1 MPGYTSE
8 LYNYISTIDP
18 TFKNDVSLDQFKSKM
33 SDVGYSKNMYDWIGQ
48 SDKTFHSDVSFDSFR
63 EKLGYKKK
71 EPTVSPSVQKPKPI
85 SSGTQPK
92 ATQKPSGTSVSGKP
106 EGLYS
111 VPGNELAVYKKSSD
125 GWYVDNNRSGN
136 FIKLQKGDVEKRTAA
151 LEKNANKLFDPD
163 YEQNISWQKA
173 PEKKELK
180 STSKES
186 QITERQFEE
195 PIRKEL
201 AQKAFDEEFFITP
214 KKGMSSVEQVDFVA
228 KEKAKKELGENAT
241 PEALLDAE
249 QKYKVSG
256 TLKMLQRKGYDV
268 DINGTLDDPKA
279 KKALAEFNASEQLRL
294 NAEAKQNKLSSAIDN
309 IVDSKLMGLTE
320 EQVVPQL
327 NRQFGKYGFE
337 FQESGLGSDAM
348 TVRYSADGITYTDE
362 LDIDLQSGDPASQMN
377 ILKSFMNKKY
387 LNDSEIAALNDEKLD
402 AGKLVKITSSDPQK
416 YAEYALSEGQFENY
430 ITSAYRG
437 ANDLKKQ
444 IDSKILDFSKLS
456 QEYQRTGDENL
467 LNQLKTMESSI
478 KNDQEKLTYTV
489 ADLENTESKYKETV
503 GSYILQKEK
512 QGNFIGGIFA
522 SAAKG
527 IASAPKMLMNV
538 GVDILPEMLPNAG
551 LNPLEYQKMK
561 DEGFSDAQIKNKVS
575 SQLKRT
581 IGKEINQG
589 LADVGSLGTVQNEY
603 FSSVDRN
610 ILEQAV
616 FGLSESVGA
625 AASGGGNSIA
635 QGLAFFGMSYN
646 AMQDELSSK
655 EFDELD
661 KWEKQA
667 ISGVYGLVIGQ
678 LEKIGFNMSAGQM
691 KNPFMK
697 KFVSNVVKGAIK
709 DMPENATIE
718 TVDQLIGTSLK
729 NTMRATGAKIINGAL
744 SEGSTEGIQSLA
756 ETGMKNIV
764 NEIHN
769 KKVFQYVPDLT
780 TKEGIADALG
790 SALYEAAA
798 GAIGGAIMGSF
809 DTYRQSRVNEQSD
822 EKFQNMYQSLMDDN
836 TLKAVKLNEIEK
848 YKNGD
853 ISKDQMQSNIREIN
867 NTVSLLNKI
876 PTELDTRGKRVALEL
891 LSEKEGLQTKIQ
903 GKDPNL
909 VSTEIN
915 RIAEIDNQLKTIGEN
930 AIKES
935 NIEEVTAEGG
945 GLQREGAQEGQPQVG
960 EGEGPVGQAA
970 QPETDLGNRPV
981 EGRGVQEEGVETI
994 DVYHGGSMDE
1004 KTGDIYVTEEKNQA
1018 TEYAKGNQGNVIKYT
1033 IPKNAVASEQDVTN
1047 AISELGIEVNDE
1059 SRLYELIDPRFEET
1073 YIGDDN
1079 KQKLFDSLKN
1089 KGFEAASFID
1099 EDLSL
1104 NEKQGVKNI
1113 VVFEAEKL
1121 SPSSVTVT
1129 ENEAE
1134 NLYDQGYRPVIDGQI
1149 QVDYNKEN
1157 IGDLFEKSD
1166 RAEMSLPTEPT
1177 STERKITSSLETKI
1191 NQYETEQA
1199 AEGIG
1204 NEETVTTDEGKEVK
1218 RVKLREPK
1226 ESNAKAALAVDTAN
1240 NPRLAVLKYFVS
1252 GGKINSTALQKLYGD
1267 KQGKSIKGEVQSRIG
1282 LIDNKKGRTAEQIAE
1297 SLWMEYGEQFGM
1309 NDTDFLP
1316 YVEEVISE
1324 FKGTKGMISE
1334 LLSAENKSEEDYYK
1348 QMYGDNF
1355 EGYDNSEI
1363 EQAESVLDYMTDEEI
1378 IQMAN
1383 DIEVAE
1389 KEFIEEK
1396 LKQEA
1401 TVEQP
1406 IAEEPKTID
1415 KAISF
1420 LEDLENKLDKFG
1432 KETLGVNIPVAVLK
1446 SAVNVAKTSLK
1457 AGKQIADAISDAVD
1471 YIKSTDFYKN
1481 ITEEDKAK
1489 IESDVNDLFTG
1500 KKTFEDISEVKEKTI
1515 EKLSDLIG
1523 ENKKDVKTIVSISK
1537 ENNFSDNIIRDY
1549 IKQQGYSDKEATNA
1563 INEYNIKKED
1573 IWIANKDTKAKSI
1586 ASSLKSF
1593 RKRLFSARSFL
1604 PKSVFGYK
1612 EKKDA
1617 EIARELNIVDQN
1629 VTDFNRLYAK
1639 YKGDQEQL
1647 LKDFD
1652 AYIRGDKTV
1661 ELPEEFID
1669 TADSMRNQIDNLSRQ
1684 LIDNGLV
1691 DADMAQK
1698 IKDNLGQYLTRSYK
1712 LYDRENWKSEVEEEV
1727 KQKAI
1732 NFLRSQ
1738 YRSMAQE
1745 LADKEGI
1752 PVDEVL
1758 DNIVNNKVDEMLT
1771 TEGASNFIKGSKL
1784 GAKDLSVLK
1793 EKQDIPFEIR
1803 ALMGE
1808 YSDPALNY
1816 AKTVLKLSSLA
1827 ANHNFLTE
1835 VKNAGMGV
1843 YLFEKNDPRR
1853 PSAFNTMIAAEGSKG
1868 MNPLNGLY
1876 TTKEIAESFEA
1887 QASQLSDF
1895 MRLFMKFQ
1903 SSIRWAKT
1911 IGSVATHMKNVIGN
1925 LGFIFNNAHFN
1936 PKALSTSY
1944 KTIKNDFTK
1953 GNRQE
1958 LRDKMN
1964 NYISLG
1970 IVKQSA
1976 GLGEIMDMFKDADWD
1991 TAMASRLSNEKIGIL
2006 GKAKRFLLQGKKK
2019 LEDAYQAEDDFFK
2032 IIAYENELSRYSE
2045 AMFDKDKKD
2054 LTEDELKQVNDVV
2067 TEIVKNTYP
2076 TYDRIPEAIKMIRR
2090 APFIGNFVSFQA
2102 EAYRTAFNTM
2112 ALAKSELES
2121 DNPKIKLIGAKRL
2134 VGATSYISAKTA
2146 ILQFYSMAAGSGLT
2160 GVIGYLF
2167 DDDDE
2172 EQRDK
2177 DIREFV
2183 APWSKES
2190 DLIVLD
2196 VGGGKLKYID
2206 FSASDPHGGIKKVLN
2221 AFLLGESTT
2230 DSFID
2235 GIISTVSPFVGE
2247 EMTTEALL
2255 ELKNNQDKYGKQI
2268 WNPEES
2274 IDEQTKKILAHIY
2287 KLVEPGTFSSI
2298 RRGIQAEDKQRE
2310 LVANIAGFR
2319 TYDVDINEQ
2328 FGFKVRDYSERIKNA
2343 KKIYNSVFYNEE
2355 STKKQKEDAY
2365 NKANES
2371 LSNIYQEIIDIYDSA
2386 ERLGVDPKDLKNTMN
2401 DFGNISK
2408 RDAFKIKKG
2417 EIPSLKLKR

>member
-1 MPGYTSE
+1 MNDKLE
-8 LYNYISTIDP
+8 QLYNLYKQNGIIQSTDFN
-18 TFKNDVSLDQFKSKM
+18 TFSSADENQRRKL
-33 SDVGYSKNMYDWIGQ
+33 YDLGKQ
-48 SDKTFHSDVSFDSFR
+48 KGLFNTTDYNTFNSAFQPV
-63 EKLGYKKK
+63 KKK
-71 EPTVSPSVQKPKPI
+71 ETTVSPSVQKPKPI
-85 SSGTQPK
+85 SSDIQPK
-92 ATQKPSGTSVSGKP
+92 GTQKPLDTSVSKNKVEVFTNFPTKEDNQYRIINNNWQRKEPGKDWTTVKDSNAIIGLNKQYKKNIVP
-106 EGLYS
+106 TEGFEGISGKLIDNEEETV
-111 VPGNELAVYKKSSD
+111 VPYLQKNYGRLGFNFEQTGAGDRIKVVTQDGKNSEVFMLDNWTDEGDSSEAVRLKAWLKENVNTIDRERYNKVDEEISAIKNITPKQRESLKSDAFSNMSTEIPDELALDIKTQLKLKEKEKEAMQYNKSRMDALMTDINKAKQTKGKEDDAEVRARVAAVYGNKDEIAKQNRYISNSLNDIARVSVDLNRKSKEYD
-125 GWYVDNNRSGN
+125 EEVVRWQAD
-136 FIKLQKGDVEKRTAA
+136 
-151 LEKNANKLFDPD
+151 LEKNNGIETPELTERKLALEGRAEMLNKEVGSLDENLKLSKSYQTKLDDIAGEYMLFKEGKGSTGGAMINNFLKGATNIWRFAGLERSSQEELIKLIGSD
-163 YEQNISWQKA
+163 YTTQEFA
-173 PEKKELK
+173 
-180 STSKES
+180 TSKERS
-186 QITERQFEE
+186 DI
-195 PIRKEL
+195 
-201 AQKAFDEEFFITP
+201 
-214 KKGMSSVEQVDFVA
+214 
-228 KEKAKKELGENAT
+228 EKVLF
-241 PEALLDAE
+241 
-249 QKYKVSG
+249 S
-256 TLKMLQRKGYDV
+256 
-268 DINGTLDDPKA
+268 
-279 KKALAEFNASEQLRL
+279 
-294 NAEAKQNKLSSAIDN
+294 LSN
-309 IVDSKLMGLTE
+309 
-320 EQVVPQL
+320 
-327 NRQFGKYGFE
+327 
-337 FQESGLGSDAM
+337 
-348 TVRYSADGITYTDE
+348 
-362 LDIDLQSGDPASQMN
+362 
-377 ILKSFMNKKY
+377 
-387 LNDSEIAALNDEKLD
+387 
-402 AGKLVKITSSDPQK
+402 
-416 YAEYALSEGQFENY
+416 
-430 ITSAYRG
+430 
-437 ANDLKKQ
+437 
-444 IDSKILDFSKLS
+444 
-456 QEYQRTGDENL
+456 
-467 LNQLKTMESSI
+467 
-478 KNDQEKLTYTV
+478 
-489 ADLENTESKYKETV
+489 
-503 GSYILQKEK
+503 
-512 QGNFIGGIFA
+512 
-522 SAAKG
+522 
-527 IASAPKMLMNV
+527 
-538 GVDILPEMLPNAG
+538 
-551 LNPLEYQKMK
+551 
-561 DEGFSDAQIKNKVS
+561 
-575 SQLKRT
+575 
-581 IGKEINQG
+581 
-589 LADVGSLGTVQNEY
+589 
-603 FSSVDRN
+603 
-610 ILEQAV
+610 
-616 FGLSESVGA
+616 SVGA
-625 AASGGGNSIA
+625 AVGGLGVGTLPSFYAQTYYDVKDEIDDNPDFNGVPELEKTLVASTI
-635 QGLAFFGMSYN
+635 GLTVGWLEKFG
-646 AMQDELSSK
+646 
-655 EFDELD
+655 LD
-661 KWEKQA
+661 KLMSKNPISKTIVNRILLKTVGDLPKDATAEMLEQA
-667 ISGVYGLVIGQ
+667 I
-678 LEKIGFNMSAGQM
+678 NT
-691 KNPFMK
+691 
-697 KFVSNVVKGAIK
+697 NVKALLAKGAI
-709 DMPENATIE
+709 NVA
-718 TVDQLIGTSLK
+718 G
-729 NTMRATGAKIINGAL
+729 GAFV
-744 SEGSTEGIQSLA
+744 EGSTEFAQEFAEGSIKNLYNAMKGKKMFEEPESLLAQS
-756 ETGMKNIV
+756 
-764 NEIHN
+764 
-769 KKVFQYVPDLT
+769 F
-780 TKEGIADALG
+780 
-790 SALYEAAA
+790 EAAYL
-798 GAIGGAIMGSF
+798 GAMGGAIMQSPIQATKAITDGISNKNKLAIEILEKSVTDSELRSMMVTKIKTQIINGELTKEEGQKQIDAVNETANTFEKLPDNITDENRSKSF
-809 DTYRQSRVNEQSD
+809 DLLIERS
-822 EKFQNMYQSLMDDN
+822 K
-836 TLKAVKLNEIEK
+836 IEK
-848 YKNGD
+848 EIAG
-853 ISKDQMQSNIREIN
+853 KDENLVATQKARIADIN
-867 NTVSLLNKI
+867 N
-876 PTELDTRGKRVALEL
+876 E
-891 LSEKEGLQTKIQ
+891 
-903 GKDPNL
+903 
-909 VSTEIN
+909 
-915 RIAEIDNQLKTIGEN
+915 LKTISEN
-930 AIKES
+930 ATKES
-935 NIEEVTAEGG
+935 TKPVEEVTAEGG
-945 GLQREGAQEGQPQVG
+945 GVQYQGVKEGQPEVGQGERPVG
-960 EGEGPVGQAA
+960 ETA
-970 QPETDLGNRPV
+970 QPSPDLGNRPV
-981 EGRGVQEEGVETI
+981 EGRSVQEE
-994 DVYHGGSMDE
+994 
-1004 KTGDIYVTEEKNQA
+1004 
-1018 TEYAKGNQGNVIKYT
+1018 
-1033 IPKNAVASEQDVTN
+1033 
-1047 AISELGIEVNDE
+1047 
-1059 SRLYELIDPRFEET
+1059 
-1073 YIGDDN
+1073 
-1079 KQKLFDSLKN
+1079 
-1089 KGFEAASFID
+1089 
-1099 EDLSL
+1099 
-1104 NEKQGVKNI
+1104 
-1113 VVFEAEKL
+1113 
-1121 SPSSVTVT
+1121 
-1129 ENEAE
+1129 
-1134 NLYDQGYRPVIDGQI
+1134 
-1149 QVDYNKEN
+1149 
-1157 IGDLFEKSD
+1157 
-1166 RAEMSLPTEPT
+1166 
-1177 STERKITSSLETKI
+1177 KITSDLENKI

-1204 NEETVTTDEGKEVK
+1204 TEETVTTDEGKEVK

-1226 ESNAKAALAVDTAN
+1226 ESNARTALTVDTGN
-1240 NPRLAVLKYFVS
+1240 NPRLAVLKYFVG
-1252 GGKINSTALQKLYGD
+1252 GGKINSTAIQKLFGNQ
-1267 KQGKSIKGEVQSRIG
+1267 QGKTIKGEVQSRIG
-1282 LIDNKKGRTAEQIAE
+1282 LIDNKKGLTPERIAE

-1309 NDTDFLP
+1309 TDADFLP

-1334 LLSAENKSEEDYYK
+1334 LLSVENKSEEDYYK
-1348 QMYGDNF
+1348 QMYGDSF

-1406 IAEEPKTID
+1406 VAEEPKTID

-1481 ITEEDKAK
+1481 ITEEDKSK

-1573 IWIANKDTKAKSI
+1573 IWIANKDTRAKSI

-1661 ELPEEFID
+1661 ELPEEFMD

-1853 PSAFNTMIAAEGSKG
+1853 PAEFNTMIAAEGSKG

-1876 TTKEIAESFEA
+1876 TTKEIAKSFEA

-1895 MRLFMKFQ
+1895 MKLFMKFQ

-1911 IGSVATHMKNVIGN
+1911 IGSIATHMKNVIGN
-1925 LGFIFNNAHFN
+1925 LGFVWTNGHFD
-1936 PKALSTSY
+1936 PKALSASY
-1944 KTIKNDFTK
+1944 KIIKNDFAK

-1991 TAMASRLSNEKIGIL
+1991 TAMASRLSNQKIGIL

-2134 VGATSYISAKTA
+2134 AGATSYVSAKTA
-2146 ILQFYSMAAGSGLT
+2146 ILQYFSMAAGTGLT

-2190 DLIVLD
+2190 DLIVLNVAD
-2196 VGGGKLKYID
+2196 GKLKYID
-2206 FSASDPHGGIKKVLN
+2206 FSASDPHGGIKKAMN

-2235 GIISTVSPFVGE
+2235 GIISTVSPFIGE

-2268 WNPEES
+2268 WNPEENLQDQS
-2274 IDEQTKKILAHIY
+2274 KKILAHIY

-2298 RRGIQAEDKQRE
+2298 RRGVSSENKAQE
-2310 LVANIAGFR
+2310 LVANITGFR